1 MFSPFFFLTSFSRSF
16 VVFLLFSLYRF
27 LFHRISILLCLFLV
41 VSLFFSVSHFPFFIP
56 TSAAANTSVE
66 EIRERLTKYVD
77 SVFPVIF
84 YPGHLLLRLK
94 DEIRRNHRY
103 LMMFM
108 LMEGELEGKKR
119 LVNGIQ
125 LLTIQSALMFLLA
138 LLYDLQQ
145 PTGKFCCFVCLLP
158 KTYLSNCSLIPS
170 FSFLSLFPLCC

>member
-1 MFSPFFFLTSFSRSF
+1 LS
-16 VVFLLFSLYRF
+16 
-27 LFHRISILLCLFLV
+27 HA
-41 VSLFFSVSHFPFFIP
+41 FSVHPWLVLSLPCPWNCRLLSLCRLSLSFLC
-56 TSAAANTSVE
+56 SASANTSVE
-66 EIRERLTKYVD
+66 EIRERLTKYID

-145 PTGKFCCFVCLLP
+145 PTGKRMGVV
-158 KTYLSNCSLIPS
+158 SS
-170 FSFLSLFPLCC
+170 